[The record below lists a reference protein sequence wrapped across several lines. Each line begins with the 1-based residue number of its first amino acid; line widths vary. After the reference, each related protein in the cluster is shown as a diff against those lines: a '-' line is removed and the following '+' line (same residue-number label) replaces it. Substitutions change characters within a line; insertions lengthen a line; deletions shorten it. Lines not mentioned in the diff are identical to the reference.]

1 MKHFYP
7 GELSPPISPATVEA
21 RLKAQEFVLQCLC
34 KAISSIDGRSGH
46 AMALALEVAEME
58 QAEMA
63 GPDDEIV
70 RFLRS
75 MREACE
81 ALPAARV
88 I

>member
-7 GELSPPISPATVEA
+7 GEASSPTSPATVEA
-21 RLKAQEFVLQCLC
+21 RLKAQELVLQCLC

-58 QAEMA
+58 QAEVA

-70 RFLRS
+70 RFLRN
-75 MREACE
+75 MREHCE
-81 ALPAARV
+81 ALPVAR
-88 I
+88 II